1 LQSKT
6 ISIAKCVHDK
16 AKTILKEAHHSL
28 EPDMVMGW
36 KPKLPSCPLPL
47 SYHNTYNQQLMQHI
61 PTDDRFKI
69 AYVGKRHVNSVQVN
83 QQYSY
88 FWKYRQRYSL
98 NIALVQEAVKNIGNQ
113 MQQFEQEVQAT
124 VTKK

>member
-1 LQSKT
+1 
-6 ISIAKCVHDK
+6 
-16 AKTILKEAHHSL
+16 
-28 EPDMVMGW
+28 MGW

-69 AYVGKRHVNSVQVN
+69 VYVGKRPVNSVQVN
-83 QQYSY
+83 QQYAY

-98 NIALVQEAVKNIGNQ
+98 NIALVQDAVKNVGNQ
-113 MQQFEQEVQAT
+113 MQQFEQDVQNT
-124 VTKK
+124 VTRKDLVFDSSF

>member
-1 LQSKT
+1 
-6 ISIAKCVHDK
+6 
-16 AKTILKEAHHSL
+16 
-28 EPDMVMGW
+28 
-36 KPKLPSCPLPL
+36 
-47 SYHNTYNQQLMQHI
+47 MQHI